1 MIGQPWW
8 ARECCDL
15 QVWGEVG
22 WGFVLYGRQTVFAR
36 MADFSLGSSKVPSQT
51 VSMYESALD
60 GWMSEY
66 LLCKAL

>member
-1 MIGQPWW
+1 VGFCFVW
-8 ARECCDL
+8 AL
-15 QVWGEVG
+15 S
-22 WGFVLYGRQTVFAR
+22 VFAR

-51 VSMYESALD
+51 VSMYESVLD